1 MALTDSTVHD
11 IDIARFLLDDE
22 PAAISVKVPRTNSRG
37 GTLSD
42 PLITLIEMR
51 GGALVAIET
60 SVNIAYGYDIR
71 GEVVG
76 ETGTVAL
83 ADTSAAVLRSRG
95 VFSGRVPVDWRERFA
110 PAFDAE
116 FRAWLEAGGKGG
128 AAGSSAWDGYVATVV
143 TSAGVRAMQTGTP
156 EPIRLRDPPALYSG

>member
-1 MALTDSTVHD
+1 MELTDSTVHD

-95 VFSGRVPVDWRERFA
+95 VFSGRVPVDWRACSRPRSTPSSE
-110 PAFDAE
+110 PAA
-116 FRAWLEAGGKGG
+116 GKGG